1 MQERRRGVKVS
12 SWTRMLASLA
22 LVSAGACA
30 EQGTGAGSVSET
42 ATSTAAISDS
52 GVLLRGD
59 GTVLQA
65 RGEEVLSYAWQES
78 RDASGRPEPEADERV
93 A

>member
-1 MQERRRGVKVS
+1 LRLSLWSRPALAPNKVLG
-12 SWTRMLASLA
+12 R
-22 LVSAGACA
+22 
-30 EQGTGAGSVSET
+30 GSVSET
-42 ATSTAAISDS
+42 ATTSTAAISDS